1 MLVYTC
7 IGGRKENTFIKNF
20 IKPRPEILSS
30 LLIKLCQCE
39 TIMKK
44 DSIARE
50 MNGPEEDVG
59 QLKQGAI

>member
-30 LLIKLCQCE
+30 LLIKLYQCE

-44 DSIARE
+44 DGIARE
-50 MNGPEEDVG
+50 MNGSEEDVG